1 MPKSYPQK
9 LAKALRD
16 LYENHYKGKGGWE
29 AISQE
34 KFRGKVSGGTL
45 NRIAYSKKRE
55 GSQYLPQDDILRR
68 HLVLDE
74 RKLSISEL
82 SVSVLRH
89 KLLKREPFVSLH

>member
-55 GSQYLPQDDILRR
+55 GSQYLPRQARSQDVRGGPDLYHRIR
-68 HLVLDE
+68 
-74 RKLSISEL
+74 
-82 SVSVLRH
+82 
-89 KLLKREPFVSLH
+89 